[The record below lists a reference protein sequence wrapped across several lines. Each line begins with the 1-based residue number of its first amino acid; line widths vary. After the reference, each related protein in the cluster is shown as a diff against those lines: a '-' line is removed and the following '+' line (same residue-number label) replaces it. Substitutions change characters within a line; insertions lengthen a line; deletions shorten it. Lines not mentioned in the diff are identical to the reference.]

1 MQRNAPGPQFGGQQ
15 PGPSM
20 SPHSC
25 PTGPMHHNVGSYQL
39 GPSYGPQSGQY
50 GPSGN
55 THIPSSSA
63 CKHLNFFPLIVKY
76 KYALKC

>member
-15 PGPSM
+15 AGPSM

-25 PTGPMHHNVGSYQL
+25 PTGPMQHNVGSYQL

-55 THIPSSSA
+55 TRSHSQ
-63 CKHLNFFPLIVKY
+63 FFCLQTFEIFV
-76 KYALKC
+76 

>member
-1 MQRNAPGPQFGGQQ
+1 MSLFLFYFLGFAPNMQRNVPGPQFGGQQ

-25 PTGPMHHNVGSYQL
+25 PTGPMHHSMGSYQL

-55 THIPSSSA
+55 TRTSQ
-63 CKHLNFFPLIVKY
+63 
-76 KYALKC
+76 ALLRENI